1 MKVLVTGANGFIG
14 SCLVS
19 RLQEA
24 NPFVVG
30 AVRANHS
37 PQCSG
42 DFIAVG
48 AVHADTDWSAALD
61 GMDVIV
67 HFAARAHIL
76 HDQALDPLTAFCK
89 VNVGGAERL
98 ARHSSA

>member
-14 SCLVS
+14 SRLVS

-24 NPFVVG
+24 DAFVVG

-42 DFIAVG
+42 DFMGRRRPVR
-48 AVHADTDWSAALD
+48 V
-61 GMDVIV
+61 
-67 HFAARAHIL
+67 
-76 HDQALDPLTAFCK
+76 
-89 VNVGGAERL
+89 AEMRG
-98 ARHSSA
+98 R